1 MSKQPTSTD
10 IRQLFGPV
18 TDQVVVDI
26 LEVGASFTDL
36 EEVALR
42 LAQED
47 DVLGDLRRPLTGAS
61 ARVYDILISVEDFR
75 DEWNRGR
82 SSGE

>member
-1 MSKQPTSTD
+1 MTKKPKSDD
-10 IRQLFGPV
+10 IFRLFGPI

-26 LEVGASFTDL
+26 LEVDASFNEL

-47 DVLGDLRRPLTGAS
+47 DVLGEMRRPLTGA
-61 ARVYDILISVEDFR
+61 AAQIYDILMSIEDFR
-75 DEWNRGR
+75 DERNSGRGP
-82 SSGE
+82 GG